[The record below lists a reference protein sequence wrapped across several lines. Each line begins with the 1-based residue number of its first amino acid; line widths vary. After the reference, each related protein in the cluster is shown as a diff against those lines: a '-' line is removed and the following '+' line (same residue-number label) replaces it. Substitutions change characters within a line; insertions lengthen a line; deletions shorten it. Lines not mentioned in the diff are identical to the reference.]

1 MRVPAVAALALLA
14 LVAVPVR
21 AALSEADQRA
31 RIMLEVS
38 RDEERLRSLGVLVD
52 DAPLNAYLQEVTD
65 RLFPDHKGELH
76 VRGLLD
82 SEFNAFTM
90 PSGNIYFNTGALL
103 RIQDEAELASVL
115 GHEGTHYTADHAFRE
130 AVHVKRTA
138 GTIIL
143 SPLLG
148 GSLWA
153 GYSRDMEREADRGG
167 FERMHNGDY
176 DDRAGV
182 ELFGRID
189 RELTVRHLPRGGLF
203 WADHPAMQER
213 IANLTALEAGKPGG
227 TERRRER
234 YLSVTEHAR
243 MEALATIHRRHDA
256 ELLVFLL
263 EDERLLDT
271 LPPRAR
277 FYLAEGLR
285 LRSKPGDGERAM
297 TEYETTIKTAPDD
310 PNAYQALGVRYM
322 RDGHKSEAL
331 AMLRQYVKLEPDP
344 ARSSYARQ
352 YIAALE
358 QETP

>member
-1 MRVPAVAALALLA
+1 MTVAAMPAL
-14 LVAVPVR
+14 

-31 RIMLEVS
+31 RIMLEVVK
-38 RDEERLRSLGVLVD
+38 DEERIRNLGVLMD
-52 DAPLNAYLQEVTD
+52 DPVLNGYLQEITD
-65 RLFPDHKGELH
+65 RLFPDHKGELQ
-76 VRGLLD
+76 VRGILD
-82 SEFNAFTM
+82 SEFNAFSM
-90 PSGNIYFNTGALL
+90 PSGSIYFNTGALL

-130 AVHVKRTA
+130 AVHTKRTA
-138 GTIIL
+138 GTVIL

-148 GSLWA
+148 TSLWA

-167 FERMHNGDY
+167 FERMNNSGY
-176 DDRAGV
+176 DSHAGA
-182 ELFGRID
+182 ELFNRID
-189 RELTVRHLPRGGLF
+189 RELIMRKLPRGGYF
-203 WADHPAMQER
+203 WADHPAMKER
-213 IANLTALEAGKPGG
+213 IANLAEFGAGKSGG
-227 TERRRER
+227 TERNRER
-234 YLSVTEHAR
+234 YLAVTEHAR
-243 MEALATIHRRHDA
+243 MQALDVIHRRHDA

-263 EDERLLDT
+263 DDEKMLDT

-285 LRSKPGDGERAM
+285 LRGKTGDSERAG

-331 AMLRQYVKLEPDP
+331 AMLRQYVKLEPDQT
-344 ARSSYARQ
+344 RSSYARQ
-352 YIAALE
+352 YITTLE